1 MDGSASARRRTSAE
15 SACSREVITMR
26 SVTDPEGGAGM
37 DPDEEA
43 AVAIGRAA
51 ERTLLVFGK
60 LLIDAKDAPTR
71 VGEPRENAGER
82 AAEPNAGAA
91 DTT

>member
-1 MDGSASARRRTSAE
+1 
-15 SACSREVITMR
+15 
-26 SVTDPEGGAGM
+26 M

-43 AVAIGRAA
+43 AVAIGRDA

-60 LLIDAKDAPTR
+60 LDAKDDPTR